1 MSSLG
6 NRVFGRPDAVQV
18 WRNLADA
25 RVNYAVDEVRRPSW
39 NIDVHRTALPAERPG
54 PPEPG
59 GSWERA
65 CRLVRDYEFS
75 PPEIVRALYDP
86 AAPLLG
92 RDMLLEARF
101 HGMHF
106 YCGVR
111 VTAVVDEVRDGT
123 GRVWGWAYETLEGH
137 LERGR
142 ATYEV
147 VKRQDTGEVLF
158 VVSCHSQGAPTLDR
172 ITHLGWRLFGRRT
185 QLRFY
190 RRCAARLRL
199 FVEAELDG
207 RQPLPGRSPAVGRL
221 VWAPSDTRTHHRDA
235 LAIHRVAPG

>member
-1 MSSLG
+1 VTVSG
-6 NRVFGRPDAVQV
+6 DVVFGRLDAVRM

-25 RVNYAVDEVRRPSW
+25 RVNYSADEVSRPSW

-54 PPEPG
+54 PPERG
-59 GSWERA
+59 GPWERA

-111 VTAVVDEVRDGT
+111 VTKVVDETREQTD
-123 GRVWGWAYETLEGH
+123 RVWGWAYETLEGH
-137 LERGR
+137 LERGQAR
-142 ATYEV
+142 YEV
-147 VKRQDTGEVLF
+147 VKRQNTGEVQF
-158 VVSCHSQGAPTLDR
+158 VVTCHSQSAPALDR
-172 ITHLGWRLFGRRT
+172 ITLLGWRLFGRRT

-190 RRCAARLRL
+190 RRCAGRLRL
-199 FVEAELDG
+199 FVEAALRGEH
-207 RQPLPGRSPAVGRL
+207 PLPGTPSRVGRL
-221 VWAPSDTRTHHRDA
+221 VCAPSDARMRRFDA

>member
-1 MSSLG
+1 MISLG
-6 NRVFGRPDAVQV
+6 DWGFGRLDAAQV
-18 WRNLADA
+18 WANLANA
-25 RVNYAVDEVRRPSW
+25 RVNYSVDEVRRPSW

-54 PPEPG
+54 TPEPG
-59 GSWERA
+59 GPWEQA

-111 VTAVVDEVRDGT
+111 VTKVVDETRDET
-123 GRVWGWAYETLEGH
+123 DRVWGWAYETLEGH
-137 LERGR
+137 LERGQV
-142 ATYEV
+142 TYEV

-158 VVSCHSQGAPTLDR
+158 VVTCHSQGAPTLDR
-172 ITHLGWRLFGRRT
+172 ITALGWRLFGRRT

-190 RRCAARLRL
+190 RRCADRLSR
-199 FVEAELDG
+199 FVEAALRGEH
-207 RQPLPGRSPAVGRL
+207 PLSRPSSTVGRL
-221 VWAPSDTRTHHRDA
+221 VCAPSDARMHRFDA

>member
-1 MSSLG
+1 M
-6 NRVFGRPDAVQV
+6 
-18 WRNLADA
+18 
-25 RVNYAVDEVRRPSW
+25 NYSADEVRRPSW
-39 NIDVHRTALPAERPG
+39 NIDLHRTALPTERPG

-59 GSWERA
+59 GPWEQA

-111 VTAVVDEVRDGT
+111 VTDVVDDTRDGT
-123 GRVWGWAYETLEGH
+123 DRVWGWAYETLEGH
-137 LERGR
+137 LERGKV
-142 ATYEV
+142 TYEV

-158 VVSCHSQGAPTLDR
+158 VVSCHSQGAPTLGR
-172 ITHLGWRLFGRRT
+172 ITSVGWRLFGRRI

-190 RRCAARLRL
+190 RRCAERLSE
-199 FVEAELDG
+199 FVEAALRGEH
-207 RQPLPGRSPAVGRL
+207 PLPSPSSAVGHL
-221 VWAPSDTRTHHRDA
+221 VCAPSDARTHRSDA